1 MSSLIFLLYTSLL
14 PSQIT
19 LYWHDLICIELNVEI
34 NGPIPPKTHR
44 RKRLYT
50 KARIYLAVRL
60 LWITE
65 NLSPSKDVQS
75 TAENMEEEMLDT
87 VREIE
92 ILPILAIRTGTE
104 EPEMIHILL
113 EIVNIIGKMK
123 EGIEKE
129 IWIEEEMGEAEV
141 EAGIEIDSG
150 IFIGTGIGIGTG
162 RGLMKITVH
171 LRHQCYPR
179 LPAVVLSH
187 RKS

>member
-1 MSSLIFLLYTSLL
+1 
-14 PSQIT
+14 
-19 LYWHDLICIELNVEI
+19 
-34 NGPIPPKTHR
+34 
-44 RKRLYT
+44 
-50 KARIYLAVRL
+50 
-60 LWITE
+60 
-65 NLSPSKDVQS
+65 
-75 TAENMEEEMLDT
+75 MEEETVDT
-87 VREIE
+87 LREIE
-92 ILPILAIRTGTE
+92 ILSILAIRTGTE

-179 LPAVVLSH
+179 LPAVALSH